1 MDSRNGLNGH
11 CSWWNLNYQLSLQLS
26 CGSMGSSE
34 SLLRRTILYANQRV
48 QPEASRWRRG
58 EGHIT
63 IFMLLCKFDRCE
75 QRNYLIYASL
85 TRYQTLALCDLFA
98 FIYTPVRG
106 ASAFFG
112 FLYDFG
118 WVFGLWFFHKCQHK
132 YHLGLLCVTLQR
144 GRCFVGCEE
153 VFPTKKMLW
162 KIVIDFVRQ
171 YNKTISVFDRHRKT
185 KLWSDQGEQ

>member
-1 MDSRNGLNGH
+1 MKFKLPAEPPVEAS
-11 CSWWNLNYQLSLQLS
+11 
-26 CGSMGSSE
+26 GSMGSSE

-48 QPEASRWRRG
+48 QPVASRWRRG

-85 TRYQTLALCDLFA
+85 TRHKTLARCDLFA

-112 FLYDFG
+112 FLYGFG
-118 WVFGLWFFHKCQHK
+118 SVFGLWFFHKCQHK

-153 VFPTKKMLW
+153 VSFPQVVKNCYWFRAPIERTKRFLFSIA
-162 KIVIDFVRQ
+162 IVKRSCEV
-171 YNKTISVFDRHRKT
+171 T
-185 KLWSDQGEQ
+185 KGNSSLDCLMSRA